1 MSRITNRGATGPL
14 DLFQTSTDISLE
26 TIVGARFDS
35 SDGREFVI
43 VQNAGTALVAGN
55 LIQGPAKIAN
65 HQGLVVTAFQ
75 AYSANGNTPAKVTA
89 TLGGTLT
96 TANQYAGGYL
106 IVASATGIGQTLKI
120 ASNTAQ
126 SSTTG
131 ACVVTLEDSPL
142 VALDTT
148 STINLIPNPYGSLNG
163 TDYRTEGVII
173 CPTTLT
179 GQVIGVTLYAIP
191 ASTATVAQYGYIQ
204 TRGLVGCLNDAN
216 TAIGLDLMPSA
227 NTAGAVQTYVV
238 ATKTRIGTSTQAG
251 TTTAVG
257 QITVQL

>member
-1 MSRITNRGATGPL
+1 MSRITNRGATAPIE
-14 DLFQTSTDISLE
+14 LFQTSTDISLE
-26 TIVGARFDS
+26 TIVGAKFDS

-65 HQGLVVTAFQ
+65 HQGLVVTAFT
-75 AYSANGNTPAKVTA
+75 AYSANGNTPATVTV

-96 TANQYAGGYL
+96 TKNQYAGGYL
-106 IVASATGIGQTLKI
+106 IVATATGIGQTLKI
-120 ASNTAQ
+120 SGNTKQAT
-126 SSTTG
+126 TTG
-131 ACVVTLEDSPL
+131 ACVITLEDAPA
-142 VALDTT
+142 VALDTS
-148 STINLIPNPYGSLNG
+148 STVNLIPNPYGSLNG
-163 TDYRTEGVII
+163 TDFSTEGVVI

-179 GQVIGVTLYAIP
+179 GQVIGVTVYPIA

-204 TRGLVGCLNDAN
+204 TRGLVGCLNDAS

-238 ATKTRIGTSTQAG
+238 ATKTRVGTSTQAG

-257 QITVQL
+257 QITIQL